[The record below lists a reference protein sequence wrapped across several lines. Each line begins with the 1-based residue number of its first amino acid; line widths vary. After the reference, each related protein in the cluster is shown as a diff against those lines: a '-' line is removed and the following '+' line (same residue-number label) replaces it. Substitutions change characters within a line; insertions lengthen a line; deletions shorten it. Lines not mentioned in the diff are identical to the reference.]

1 MTTGAS
7 EGDRHQSGVELLGWK
22 GVGRGCAGGLGAV
35 KSPLDDNGLGRGRP
49 GVGSLRRGVN
59 DSRDG
64 RRCRTARGRENT
76 RRLVVCAVTRR
87 VAVARGCRLDSRRQR
102 PGAMAHL
109 HRGGAICSR
118 ARHEAW
124 RHQHAS
130 RQGWQE
136 QQPHQQASLPP
147 LEPGCLHQ
155 GSLMEKRRGA
165 RLRDFPYRRSPIR
178 WQWPDRIY
186 SASVA
191 QALAQATHAS
201 RQARHS
207 SWCIACGSQA
217 SAQAVQNRAHVAAS
231 ERTSSGAALA

>member
-1 MTTGAS
+1 M
-7 EGDRHQSGVELLGWK
+7 ESGVE
-22 GVGRGCAGGLGAV
+22 VA
-35 KSPLDDNGLGRGRP
+35 
-49 GVGSLRRGVN
+49 RR
-59 DSRDG
+59 RQP
-64 RRCRTARGRENT
+64 AAWRERQPRQAAAPPCPRQQNT
-76 RRLVVCAVTRR
+76 RRLVTCAVTRR

-109 HRGGAICSR
+109 HRGGTICSR
-118 ARHEAW
+118 ARHEAR

-155 GSLMEKRRGA
+155 GSLMEKRRVA
-165 RLRDFPYRRSPIR
+165 RLRAFPYRVRDSLAVAGP
-178 WQWPDRIY
+178 WIY

-217 SAQAVQNRAHVAAS
+217 SAQAVQNRAQVAAS